1 MGFDLDHPK
10 NLADYKVLHG
20 DAGDNLPPGSPKCLF
35 DLCDANPDWNIEA
48 VYPDYDRLIEDLNN
62 PEANGRDDHYTQAM
76 RAFAT
81 VGIEA
86 PVRV

>member
-10 NLADYKVLHG
+10 NLAKYKVLHG
-20 DAGDNLPPGSPKCLF
+20 DMGDNLPPGSPLCLF

-48 VYPDYDRLIEDLNN
+48 VYPRYDELVEDLNN
-62 PEANGRDDHYTQAM
+62 PETNGREDHYAQAL

-86 PVRV
+86 PVKL